1 MKYFLLVCSILL
13 ASITP
18 AQAAQAVPAPSCK
31 SIVTNPLV
39 TTGIVLN
46 CLDGK
51 GKIVFES
58 LKGPALLNV
67 WGSWCEPCRQE
78 IPFLVKA
85 AATKKIQIIGI
96 DASESSDSAGMKF
109 AISQGMSWP
118 QLSDIKNKTKGTF
131 GLGVPVTRFIDA
143 TGKTVYEKIGPFRS
157 FTQIQSAVKKY
168 LGIAI

>member
-1 MKYFLLVCSILL
+1 MKRFLLVCVLIAAPL
-13 ASITP
+13 TP
-18 AQAAQAVPAPSCK
+18 AQAATAPSCK
-31 SIVTNPLV
+31 SVVTSAAV
-39 TTGIVLN
+39 TKGIVLN

-58 LKGPALLNV
+58 LRGPAMINV

-78 IPFLVKA
+78 IPLFVQT

-96 DASESSDSAGMKF
+96 DASESSDAAGMKF
-109 AISQGMSWP
+109 VLAHNMTWP
-118 QLSDIKNKTKGTF
+118 QLSDMKNLTKGTF

-143 TGKTVYEKIGPFRS
+143 NGKTVYEKIGPFRS